1 MSFARPHPADPFF
14 ALAQKPDAQIDLVRG
29 ALLIAL
35 EAYPR
40 LDPEI
45 YIGRL
50 AAMAGALRSPGAA
63 APPAARLC
71 HLNHYLFVEQG
82 FRGSPQE
89 DYYDPR
95 NSYLNDV
102 LERRL
107 GIPITLSVVYL
118 AVGRQL
124 GLPLEG
130 INFPGHFLVR
140 CAAPGAPLFIDPFM
154 GGRFLEPADLEE
166 MLRRVNRGQPMP
178 LEERFLQVASPRQI
192 LARMLRNLKQ
202 IHIRQHQF
210 ARAIRAG
217 EQIVWLQPAEA
228 QDYCDLGYLYY
239 RVRAYHDA
247 LAAFEEYLRWAPH
260 PADEQEIRG
269 LIQHL
274 SAQLGALN

>member
-1 MSFARPHPADPFF
+1 MSFARPQPADPFF
-14 ALAQKPDAQIDLVRG
+14 ALAQTPDARIDLVCG

-35 EAYPR
+35 DAYPR
-40 LDPEI
+40 LDPQVYVE
-45 YIGRL
+45 RL
-50 AAMAGALRSPGAA
+50 AKMAAALRPQCAA
-63 APPAARLC
+63 APPEECLQQ
-71 HLNHYLFVEQG
+71 LNHYLFVEQG

-89 DYYDPR
+89 SYYDPR
-95 NSYLNDV
+95 NSYLNEV

-124 GLPLEG
+124 GLLLEG
-130 INFPGHFLVR
+130 VNFPGHFLVR
-140 CAAPGAPLFIDPFM
+140 CAAPGPPLFIDPFM
-154 GGRFLEPADLEE
+154 GGRFLEPADLED

-178 LEERFLQVASPRQI
+178 LEERFLQAASPRQI

-202 IHIRQHQF
+202 IHIRQHEF
-210 ARAIRAG
+210 SRAIRAG
-217 EQIVWLQPAEA
+217 EQIVWLQPTEA
-228 QDYCDLGYLYY
+228 QDYRDLGYLYY

-247 LAAFEEYLRWAPH
+247 LAAFGEYLRWAPH
-260 PADEQEIRG
+260 PTDEQEIRG